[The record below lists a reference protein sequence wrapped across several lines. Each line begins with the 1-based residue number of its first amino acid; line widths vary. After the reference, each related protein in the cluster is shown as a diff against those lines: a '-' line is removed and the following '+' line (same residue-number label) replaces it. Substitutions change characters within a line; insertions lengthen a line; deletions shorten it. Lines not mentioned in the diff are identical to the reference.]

1 MNTTHIHHI
10 RHVANLHVHFATPP
24 ALGEL
29 LLSELVTGE
38 PIAPQPGAPSPAP
51 MAAAAASAP
60 PSTLTPPA
68 PGTAWPGQGGIY
80 LCTLPAQ
87 FGLPARHLI
96 AATREHE
103 DLAWGGYDHDS
114 TGATS
119 QTDGRVNTLALLA
132 DGKDHPAA
140 KWASEYAEDGH
151 TDFFLPSRFDLFMA
165 WLSAPQVF
173 SKSGW
178 YWSSSQYS
186 RLHAFIQDFEY
197 GLAIHHGKDYEYR
210 VRPVRTIHLL

>member
-10 RHVANLHVHFATPP
+10 RHVGNLHVHFPSAPTS
-24 ALGEL
+24 GEL
-29 LLSELVTGE
+29 TLSNFITGE
-38 PIAPQPGAPSPAP
+38 KITPQPGTPAPAP

-96 AATREHE
+96 AATREH
-103 DLAWGGYDHDS
+103 DRLAWGGYEHDS

-119 QTDGRVNTLALLA
+119 QTDGRTNTLALLA

-165 WLSAPQVF
+165 WLSEPQAF

-186 RLHAFIQDFEY
+186 RRSAFFQDFEY
-197 GLAIHHGKDYEYR
+197 GDSNLNGKGNEYR

>member
-10 RHVANLHVHFATPP
+10 RHVGQLHVHFPSAA

-29 LLSELVTGE
+29 ALGEILTSEA
-38 PIAPQPGAPSPAP
+38 IIPGADPT
-51 MAAAAASAP
+51 AAAAASPAP
-60 PSTLTPPA
+60 GPLTPPT
-68 PGTAWPGQGGIY
+68 PGEAWTGQGGIY

-96 AATREHE
+96 AATRENDE
-103 DLAWGGYDHDS
+103 LAWGGSDHDS

-119 QTDGRVNTLALLA
+119 QTDGRANTLALLA
-132 DGKDHPAA
+132 DGKHHPAA

-151 TDFFLPSRFDLFMA
+151 KDYFLPSRFDLFMA

-173 SKSGW
+173 CKSGW
-178 YWSSSQYS
+178 YWSSSQCS
-186 RLHAFIQDFEY
+186 RHDAFRQDFEY
-197 GLAIHHGKDYEYR
+197 GDADGYGKGNEYR

>member
-1 MNTTHIHHI
+1 MHTTNI
-10 RHVANLHVHFATPP
+10 RHVAHLHIHVASAA
-24 ALGEL
+24 ALQGLEQ
-29 LLSELVTGE
+29 GE
-38 PIAPQPGAPSPAP
+38 PLTGTAIAPQPGMPAPAP

-96 AATREHE
+96 AATRENDE
-103 DLAWGGYDHDS
+103 LAWGGYDHDS
-114 TGATS
+114 TGANS
-119 QTDGRVNTLALLA
+119 QTDGRANTLALLA
-132 DGKDHPAA
+132 EGKDHPAA

-151 TDFFLPSRFDLFMA
+151 ADYFLPSRFDLFMA

-186 RLHAFIQDFEY
+186 RGSAFIQGFEY
-197 GLAIHHGKDYEYR
+197 GDASYGGKGYEYR

>member
-38 PIAPQPGAPSPAP
+38 PIAPRPGTPAPPP

-60 PSTLTPPA
+60 PSTLAPPA

-96 AATREHE
+96 AATLEH
-103 DLAWGGYDHDS
+103 DSLAWGGYNEDA

-119 QTDGRVNTLALLA
+119 QTDGRANTAALLA
-132 DGKDHPAA
+132 DGHDHPAA
-140 KWASEYAEDGH
+140 KWASEYTEDGH
-151 TDFFLPSRFDLFMA
+151 TDYFLPSRFDLFMA
-165 WLSAPQVF
+165 WLSAPQAF
-173 SKSGW
+173 EKSDW
-178 YWSSSQYS
+178 YWTSSQYS
-186 RLHAFIQDFEY
+186 RHSAFSQVFEY
-197 GLAIHHGKDYEYR
+197 GYAYDGGKDDEYR